1 MIELLKELCL
11 LDGVSGNEDAVR
23 NYIAARARPYADD
36 IRVDAIGNLIVF
48 KKGAVSAP
56 NALMIAAHT
65 DEVGV
70 MVTHITDQGYLKFD
84 FVGGVDRRV
93 VIGKPVTVGEKKV
106 PGVIGL
112 KAVHMTTKAE
122 RAKSPKVDELYIDI
136 GAKDK
141 ESAEKM
147 ARVGD
152 YGAFVSDAVGFGNGL
167 LKAKAI
173 DDRLGCAVMLKLLE
187 EDLPMDVTFAFT
199 AQEEVGTRG
208 AFGAAF
214 SVHPETA
221 LVLETTTAADI
232 PSVDRAKRVCY
243 VGKGPVILQIDSST
257 IYDRALFEELR
268 ALAEGNGLPWQTK
281 ELIAGGNDAKAIQR
295 TREACGYAP
304 CPLRCG
310 ISTPPAVWRA
320 CGTVK
325 IFCGWPGFLSKAGRK
340 PLREEIEME
349 LLNTLRTLCTT
360 FGPSGQEKEIAS
372 VIAALAAPYVDEI
385 SRDVLGNLIVHKKG
399 SGPKVMFAAHMDSI
413 GLMVTHITDE
423 GFLRVG
429 KLGGISP
436 RDMLGIPVRFQNG
449 VMGMVYEDDEL
460 GDVKREMGHL
470 FIDIGAKNAEE
481 ARERVQVGDAAVFAA
496 FTNQSG
502 HALISPYLDNRVS
515 CLALLWAMELLE
527 ETDNDLYFVF
537 TTQEEVGTRG
547 AQTAAYAI
555 DSDYAVIADVTIAD
569 DLPGSKHTC
578 SSKCGGGAA
587 IKVMDSLVI
596 CHPEMVDMLKKL
608 AEEKQIPF
616 QMDVISGGGTDGGP
630 IHKSRAGVFTGGVSV
645 PCRNTHCP
653 QEVAYAEDVEAVAR
667 LLAAFAAKKLPR
679 ADALRG

>member
-23 NYIAARARPYADD
+23 NYIAARAKPYADD

-295 TREACGYAP
+295 TREGVRVCAVSAAVRYLHAP
-304 CPLRCG
+304 
-310 ISTPPAVWRA
+310 SSV
-320 CGTVK
+320 
-325 IFCGWPGFLSKAGRK
+325 
-340 PLREEIEME
+340 
-349 LLNTLRTLCTT
+349 
-360 FGPSGQEKEIAS
+360 AS
-372 VIAALAAPYVDEI
+372 VRDCENILRLA
-385 SRDVLGNLIVHKKG
+385 R
-399 SGPKVMFAAHMDSI
+399 
-413 GLMVTHITDE
+413 
-423 GFLRVG
+423 
-429 KLGGISP
+429 
-436 RDMLGIPVRFQNG
+436 
-449 VMGMVYEDDEL
+449 
-460 GDVKREMGHL
+460 L
-470 FIDIGAKNAEE
+470 FI
-481 ARERVQVGDAAVFAA
+481 
-496 FTNQSG
+496 QS
-502 HALISPYLDNRVS
+502 R
-515 CLALLWAMELLE
+515 
-527 ETDNDLYFVF
+527 T
-537 TTQEEVGTRG
+537 
-547 AQTAAYAI
+547 
-555 DSDYAVIADVTIAD
+555 
-569 DLPGSKHTC
+569 
-578 SSKCGGGAA
+578 
-587 IKVMDSLVI
+587 
-596 CHPEMVDMLKKL
+596 
-608 AEEKQIPF
+608 
-616 QMDVISGGGTDGGP
+616 
-630 IHKSRAGVFTGGVSV
+630 
-645 PCRNTHCP
+645 
-653 QEVAYAEDVEAVAR
+653 EAV
-667 LLAAFAAKKLPR
+667 K
-679 ADALRG
+679 GGN